1 MKDKNG
7 KYSIKKTTLDDIVS
21 EADKQKTNKDKFI
34 YLMNK
39 LMENQTMLDR
49 FIDKI
54 IDNYDNNYYRPLVKY
69 INKQEIDLVFINN
82 EFTEILD
89 FLR

>member
-1 MKDKNG
+1 
-7 KYSIKKTTLDDIVS
+7 
-21 EADKQKTNKDKFI
+21 
-34 YLMNK
+34 
-39 LMENQTMLDR
+39 MLDR